1 MSPRGRSGSGGAI
14 WIGSIS
20 LISQL
25 DKIPEVP
32 VEPRI
37 RRLHEGLS
45 ASQMRVE
52 FGSLHAVVHPVD
64 IREGDLRE
72 LLLRDA
78 LQAADID
85 AVHLTAIFG
94 H

>member
-52 FGSLHAVVHPVD
+52 FGSPMRSCIPSTYV
-64 IREGDLRE
+64 RG
-72 LLLRDA
+72 
-78 LQAADID
+78 
-85 AVHLTAIFG
+85 IFESSSSVTPSRQPILMPYI
-94 H
+94 